1 MKIEKE
7 DDRMKYEEP
16 IMEIID
22 IDREALTLLG
32 SDENDGTG
40 GNSSSEF

>member
-1 MKIEKE
+1 MKTEKE

-32 SDENDGTG
+32 SDENDGTS
-40 GNSSSEF
+40 GNSGTQF